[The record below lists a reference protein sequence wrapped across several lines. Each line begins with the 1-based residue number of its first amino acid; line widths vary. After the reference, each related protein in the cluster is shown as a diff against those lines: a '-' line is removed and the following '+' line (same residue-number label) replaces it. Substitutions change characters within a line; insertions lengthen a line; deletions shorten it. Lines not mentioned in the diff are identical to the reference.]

1 MAHVKNN
8 YCRFI
13 IENRMEI
20 FSFNK
25 KLWQNKC
32 ESFYSK
38 YMGKFRLGINFDQI
52 IFAPKTFCEETRDI
66 GHRNSILLCH
76 KAEWVQ
82 KYKARNTLLKS
93 CHTLQCTQNLL
104 PIKRHLIDKFKFLV
118 YFYAFV

>member
-13 IENRMEI
+13 IENCMEI

-25 KLWQNKC
+25 KQNKC

-38 YMGKFRLGINFDQI
+38 SMGKFRLVINFDQI

-66 GHRNSILLCH
+66 GYRNSILLCH
-76 KAEWVQ
+76 KAEWAQ
-82 KYKARNTLLKS
+82 KYKARNALLKS
-93 CHTLQCTQNLL
+93 CHILQCTQSLANKKTLN
-104 PIKRHLIDKFKFLV
+104 RQV
-118 YFYAFV
+118 